1 MYRPTSTEMSMS
13 CGISASRVARKSGT
27 PPRSTVEWNGTS
39 MPGTMMKA
47 FLPPETS
54 SSACTALSS
63 ASQPATV
70 PARAY
75 CEPAR
80 L

>member
-1 MYRPTSTEMSMS
+1 MSTSS
-13 CGISASRVARKSGT
+13 GISASRVARKSGT

-39 MPGTMMKA
+39 MPGTRMKA
-47 FLPPETS
+47 FLPPERS
-54 SSACTALSS
+54 SSRFTAFSS
-63 ASQPATV
+63 AAQPATV
-70 PARAY
+70 PASAY